1 MADPDQP
8 RIIRFGS
15 FEVDKRTGELRK
27 NGSRIKLQE
36 QPLQILLVL
45 LQRSGDIVT
54 REELRQRLWPQD
66 TFVDFD
72 HSLNAAVKRLR
83 EALGE
88 SADNPVFIET
98 WARRGYRFSIPIED
112 AKNGVGISAAVPEKG
127 AQARPPRWALLG
139 MSVVVASATLVWVA
153 RTTVTRSS
161 SPSSEKTIVERKLT
175 ANSAENPI
183 DGGAISPD
191 GTYLAYSDS
200 TGLYLKLIR
209 SGEIHKIALPNG
221 FSAHLEG
228 WLPDGAHVLVSHAER
243 PDGTLGLWNV
253 PIVGGTPRK
262 ILEDAWGASVS
273 PDGTRIA
280 FLRGAPD
287 FRFQPWGRQFWIAHL
302 DGSDARELA
311 RPVPDE
317 IFVAPAWSR
326 DGRHL
331 AYLRVHRGSD
341 YSMSVNSVEL
351 NDLQS
356 LQSRVLFSGTGVADS
371 LCWLPDDRLVYN
383 LQEEQS
389 PQDSNLWAVQVR
401 ESSQNSSDP
410 VRLTRGIGWVTN
422 ISATTDGNT
431 LEFLRKSWQSH
442 VLVSNLTSDGKQLLG
457 TRQLTLDENNSM
469 PFTWT
474 PDGKAI
480 IFSTDRNGNFD
491 LFTHALD
498 QSLPE
503 PLVIAPDNQF
513 VARLN
518 PAGTELLYQSMPP
531 DMNAP
536 RSIFSIPLA
545 GGAPRLVLRDKYLVN
560 LQCAQLPSTLC
571 VYGTSTP
578 SKDSIRRFDP
588 STGQSSLLVE
598 IPTQG
603 KPINWSLSP
612 NGSQLAI
619 IPYSPEQN
627 IIQLRSTA
635 DNTSRDLVVRGRVG
649 VVTADWSADGNSIFV
664 TTMDSEHK
672 TALLDVKL
680 DGSNHLLMKDDNN
693 SIEWAI
699 PSPDGKLLAIN
710 KYTGI
715 TNAWSLA
722 NF

>member
-1 MADPDQP
+1 
-8 RIIRFGS
+8 
-15 FEVDKRTGELRK
+15 
-27 NGSRIKLQE
+27 
-36 QPLQILLVL
+36 
-45 LQRSGDIVT
+45 
-54 REELRQRLWPQD
+54 LWPQD

-98 WARRGYRFSIPIED
+98 LARRGYRFSVPIEN
-112 AKNGVGISAAVPEKG
+112 AKNGAGIGTSTSEKDGKFRPRRGAV
-127 AQARPPRWALLG
+127 LG
-139 MSVVVASATLVWVA
+139 MSIAAAAAALVWVA

-161 SPSSEKTIVERKLT
+161 SPFSKPTMAERKLT

-183 DGGAISPD
+183 DGAAISPD

-209 SGEIHKIALPNG
+209 SGEIHRIALPNG
-221 FSAHLEG
+221 FSGHLEG
-228 WLPDGAHVLVSHAER
+228 WLPDGAHVLVSHAEH
-243 PDGTLGLWNV
+243 PEGTLGLWNV
-253 PIVGGTPRK
+253 PIVGGAPRK
-262 ILEDAWGASVS
+262 ILEDGWGASVS

-280 FLRGAPD
+280 FLRGAPG

-331 AYLRVHRGSD
+331 AYIRVHRGSD
-341 YSMSVNSVEL
+341 YTMSVNSVEL

-371 LCWLPDDRLVYN
+371 LCWLPDDRVIYN
-383 LQEEQS
+383 LIEQS
-389 PQDSNLWAVQVR
+389 SPADSNLWAVQIR
-401 ESSQNSSDP
+401 ESPQNSSDP
-410 VRLTRGIGWVTN
+410 VRLTRGAGWVTN
-422 ISATTDGNT
+422 ISSTTDGNT

-442 VLVSNLTSDGKQLLG
+442 VLVSNLTSDGKQLLA

-480 IFSTDRNGNFD
+480 IFSSDRNGSFD
-491 LFTHALD
+491 LFTYALD

-503 PLVIAPDNQF
+503 PLVVAPDNQF

-518 PAGTELLYQSMPP
+518 PSGTELLYQSIPA
-531 DMNAP
+531 DMDAP

-545 GGAPRLVLRDKYLVN
+545 GGAPRLVLRDKHIVN

-571 VYGTSTP
+571 VYGVSTP
-578 SKDSIRRFDP
+578 SKDSIRRFNP
-588 STGQSSLLVE
+588 STGESSPLFE
-598 IPTQG
+598 IPAHG
-603 KPINWSLSP
+603 MPINWTLSP

-619 IPYSPEQN
+619 IPYSPDQN
-627 IIQLRSTA
+627 VIQLRSTS
-635 DNTSRDLVVRGRVG
+635 DNTSRDLVVKGRIG
-649 VVTADWSADGNSIFV
+649 VTTADWSADGNSLFV

-672 TALLDVKL
+672 TALLKVKL
-680 DGSNHLLMKDDNN
+680 DGSNHLLMKDDKN

>member
-1 MADPDQP
+1 MADPDQT

-27 NGSRIKLQE
+27 NGGRIKLQQ
-36 QPLQILLVL
+36 QPLQMLVAL
-45 LQRSGDIVT
+45 IERRGDIVT
-54 REELRQRLWPQD
+54 REELRQQLWPQD

-98 WARRGYRFSIPIED
+98 LARRGYRFSVPIED
-112 AKNGVGISAAVPEKG
+112 AKNGAGISTATSDKDG
-127 AQARPPRWALLG
+127 KFQGRRWAVLG
-139 MSVVVASATLVWVA
+139 MSVVAAAAAVAWVA

-161 SPSSEKTIVERKLT
+161 SSSSKPTVAERKLT

-183 DGGAISPD
+183 DGAAISPD

-200 TGLYLKLIR
+200 TGLYLKLIG
-209 SGEIHKIALPNG
+209 SGEIHRIALPNG
-221 FSAHLEG
+221 FSGHLEG

-243 PDGTLGLWNV
+243 PEGTLSLWNV

-262 ILEDAWGASVS
+262 ILEDGWGASVS

-311 RPVPDE
+311 RPIPDE

-331 AYLRVHRGSD
+331 AYLRVHRGSN

-383 LQEEQS
+383 LQEERS
-389 PQDSNLWAVQVR
+389 PQDSNLWALQLR
-401 ESSQNSSDP
+401 EPPQNSSDP
-410 VRLTRGIGWVTN
+410 VRLTGGSGWVTD
-422 ISATTDGNT
+422 ISSTTDGNT

-442 VLVSNLTSDGKQLLG
+442 VLVSNLTSDGGQLLA

-480 IFSTDRNGNFD
+480 IFSSDRNGTFD
-491 LFTHALD
+491 LFTHSLD

-518 PAGTELLYQSMPP
+518 PAGTELLYQSIPA
-531 DMNAP
+531 DMDAP
-536 RSIFSIPLA
+536 RPIFSIPLA
-545 GGAPRLVLRDKYLVN
+545 GGAPRLVLRDKYIVN

-578 SKDSIRRFDP
+578 SKDSIRRFDA
-588 STGQSSLLVE
+588 STGENSPLTE
-598 IPTQG
+598 IPAHG
-603 KPINWSLSP
+603 KPINWALSP

-627 IIQLRSTA
+627 IIQLRSTS

-649 VVTADWSADGNSIFV
+649 VVTADWSADGNSLFV

-672 TALLDVKL
+672 TALLNVKL
-680 DGSNHLLMKDDNN
+680 DGSNHLLMKDDKN

-710 KYTGI
+710 KYTGV

-722 NF
+722 SF

>member
-8 RIIRFGS
+8 GIIRFGS

-27 NGSRIKLQE
+27 NGSRIKLQH

-45 LQRSGDIVT
+45 IERRGDIVT
-54 REELRQRLWPQD
+54 REELRRQLWPQD

-98 WARRGYRFSIPIED
+98 LARRGYRFTVPIEE
-112 AKNGVGISAAVPEKG
+112 AKNGAGISAAVPEKDG
-127 AQARPPRWALLG
+127 QGRPRRWALLG
-139 MSVVVASATLVWVA
+139 MAVVAATAALVWVA
-153 RTTVTRSS
+153 RTTVT
-161 SPSSEKTIVERKLT
+161 SPSSKPTVAERKLT

-183 DGGAISPD
+183 DGAAISPD

-209 SGEIHKIALPNG
+209 SGEIHRIALPNG
-221 FSAHLEG
+221 FSGHLEG

-243 PDGTLGLWNV
+243 PEGTLGLWNV
-253 PIVGGTPRK
+253 PIVGGAPRK
-262 ILEDAWGASVS
+262 ILEPGWGASVS

-280 FLRGAPD
+280 FLRVPD
-287 FRFQPWGRQFWIAHL
+287 FHYQPYGKQLWIAHL

-311 RPVPDE
+311 PSTQEE
-317 IFVAPAWSR
+317 IFVAPTWSR

-331 AYLRVHRGSD
+331 AYVRVHPGNH
-341 YSMSVNSVEL
+341 YSMVVNSVEL

-356 LQSRVLFSGTGVADS
+356 LQSRLLLSGTGVADS
-371 LCWLPDDRLVYN
+371 LCWLPDNRLVYN
-383 LQEEQS
+383 LAEEQN
-389 PQDSNLWAVQVR
+389 PQDSSLWALQLR
-401 ESSQNSSDP
+401 ESPQNSSDP
-410 VRLTRGIGWVTN
+410 VRLTRGAGWVTN

-442 VLVSNLTSDGKQLLG
+442 VLVSNLTSDGKQLLA
-457 TRQLTLDENNSM
+457 TRQLTLDENNSI

-480 IFSTDRNGNFD
+480 IFSTDRNGTFD
-491 LFTHALD
+491 LFTHSLD
-498 QSLPE
+498 QPLPD
-503 PLVIAPDNQF
+503 PLLIAPDNQF

-518 PAGTELLYQSMPP
+518 PAGTEVLYESIPP
-531 DMNAP
+531 DMDAP

-545 GGAPRLVLRDKYLVN
+545 GGAPRLVLRDKYIVN

-571 VYGTSTP
+571 LYGVSTP

-588 STGQSSLLVE
+588 STGESSPLTE
-598 IPTQG
+598 IPAHGAAIGWT
-603 KPINWSLSP
+603 LSP
-612 NGSQLAI
+612 NGSELAI

-627 IIQLRSTA
+627 VIQLRSTS
-635 DNTSRDLVVRGRVG
+635 DNTNRDLVVKGRIG
-649 VVTADWSADGNSIFV
+649 VITADWSADGNSLFV

-672 TALLDVKL
+672 TALLNVKL
-680 DGSNHLLMKDDNN
+680 DGSNHLLMKDDKN

>member
-27 NGSRIKLQE
+27 YGSRVKLQQ

-54 REELRQRLWPQD
+54 REELRQQLWPKD

-83 EALGE
+83 EAIGE

-98 WARRGYRFSIPIED
+98 LARRGYRFTVPIEE
-112 AKNGVGISAAVPEKG
+112 AKNGAGIGAAVAEKR
-127 AQARPPRWALLG
+127 AQDRPRRWALVG
-139 MSVVVASATLVWVA
+139 MSVVVAAAALVWVA
-153 RTTVTRSS
+153 RTSVTRSS
-161 SPSSEKTIVERKLT
+161 APSSKPAIAERKLT

-183 DGGAISPD
+183 DGAAISPD

-200 TGLYLKLIR
+200 TGLYLRLIR

-262 ILEDAWGASVS
+262 ILEDGWGASIS

-331 AYLRVHRGSD
+331 AYIRVHRGSD

-356 LQSRVLFSGTGVADS
+356 LQPRVLFSGTGVADS

-383 LQEEQS
+383 LQEVQS
-389 PQDSNLWAVQVR
+389 PQDSNLWALQLR
-401 ESSQNSSDP
+401 ESPQNSSDP
-410 VRLTRGIGWVTN
+410 VRLTGGAGWITD
-422 ISATTDGNT
+422 IS
-431 LEFLRKSWQSH
+431 
-442 VLVSNLTSDGKQLLG
+442 
-457 TRQLTLDENNSM
+457 NSM

-480 IFSTDRNGNFD
+480 IFSTDRNGTFD

-498 QSLPE
+498 QSLLE

-518 PAGTELLYQSMPP
+518 PAGTELLYQSIPP
-531 DMNAP
+531 DMDAP

-545 GGAPRLVLRDKYLVN
+545 GGAPRLVLRDKHIVN

-571 VYGTSTP
+571 VYGVSTP
-578 SKDSIRRFDP
+578 SKDSIRRFDA
-588 STGQSSLLVE
+588 STGESSPLIE

-603 KPINWSLSP
+603 LPLNWSLSP

-619 IPYSPEQN
+619 IPYRPEQN
-627 IIQLRSTA
+627 IIQLRSTS
-635 DNTSRDLVVRGRVG
+635 DNTNHDLVVRGRVG
-649 VVTADWSADGNSIFV
+649 VVTADWSADGNSLFV

-672 TALLDVKL
+672 TALLKVKL
-680 DGSNHLLMKDDNN
+680 DGSNHLLMKDDKN

-715 TNAWSLA
+715 TNAWALA